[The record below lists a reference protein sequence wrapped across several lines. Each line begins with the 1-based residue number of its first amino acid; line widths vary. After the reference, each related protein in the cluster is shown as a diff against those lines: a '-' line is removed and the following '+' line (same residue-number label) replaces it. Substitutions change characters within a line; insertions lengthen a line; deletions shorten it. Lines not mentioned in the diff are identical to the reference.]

1 MSSWTEIKFGLSF
14 DTFRRY
20 LAYELP
26 YWQEKGIFFFF
37 MFVCA
42 ILDFTPC
49 IVTET
54 DLIGSYGF

>member
-1 MSSWTEIKFGLSF
+1 LNF

-20 LAYELP
+20 FAGELP
-26 YWQEKGIFFFF
+26 YLQEKGVVL
-37 MFVCA
+37 MLVYA

>member
-1 MSSWTEIKFGLSF
+1 MSPWTELKFGLNF

-20 LAYELP
+20 LACELP
-26 YWQEKGIFFFF
+26 YLQERGIFFF

>member
-1 MSSWTEIKFGLSF
+1 MNNLIGRKRG
-14 DTFRRY
+14 
-20 LAYELP
+20 
-26 YWQEKGIFFFF
+26 FFFF